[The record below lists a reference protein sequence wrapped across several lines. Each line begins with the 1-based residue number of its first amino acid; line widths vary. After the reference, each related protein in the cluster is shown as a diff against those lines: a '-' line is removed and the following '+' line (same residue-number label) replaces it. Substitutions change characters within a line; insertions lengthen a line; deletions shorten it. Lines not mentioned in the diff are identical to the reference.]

1 MAEASRLCRMDDEN
15 VARVLAVIDE
25 PARVV
30 LEHGDAS
37 MDLKT
42 FLRHRSSH
50 TFSSTDSPTRLTSSP
65 SRSATAAL
73 RSADRQID
81 LIFSYKHNKFTM
93 CRRSENFCCAMG
105 SKYSTRTRLKK
116 LKKVVG

>member
-1 MAEASRLCRMDDEN
+1 MRSEFLAEAARLCQMDNDN
-15 VARVLAVIDE
+15 VVKVLAISDD

-37 MDLKT
+37 KDLKT
-42 FLRHRSSH
+42 FLRHRASH

-73 RSADRQID
+73 RSQSLTVFLLID
-81 LIFSYKHNKFTM
+81 IPVTSFHLN
-93 CRRSENFCCAMG
+93 RA
-105 SKYSTRTRLKK
+105 
-116 LKKVVG
+116 